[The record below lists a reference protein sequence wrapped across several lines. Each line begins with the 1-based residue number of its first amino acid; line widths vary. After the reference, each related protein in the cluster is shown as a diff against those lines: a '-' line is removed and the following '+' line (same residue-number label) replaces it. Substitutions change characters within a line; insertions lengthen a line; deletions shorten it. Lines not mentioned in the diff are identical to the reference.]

1 MAHVA
6 DRHPGGDAQLA
17 LASMGM
23 GGFNSAGNTAPA
35 LLADAPFWS
44 TGRLRVHLLSRTSTC
59 VLSCLCEPA
68 LPNSGGV
75 RSCGNI
81 ACLDREFLIWRGKR
95 IWRKLKEKSRRDEK
109 KRFSLCG
116 LKKKKSIMPFLVL
129 PGSNKRSVEKQRPH
143 QLHMPVEKLT

>member
-1 MAHVA
+1 MWLTAIRGATHGWLWH
-6 DRHPGGDAQLA
+6 RWGWEGLIR
-17 LASMGM
+17 L
-23 GGFNSAGNTAPA
+23 GNTAPA
-35 LLADAPFWS
+35 LLAHAPFWS
-44 TGRLRVHLLSRTSTC
+44 IGRLRVHLSSRTSTY
-59 VLSCLCEPA
+59 VLSRLCEPA

-116 LKKKKSIMPFLVL
+116 LKKKK
-129 PGSNKRSVEKQRPH
+129 N
-143 QLHMPVEKLT
+143 QLCPSLFYQGVISEVSKSKGLISCICPSKS